1 MFPVLDCSK
10 LATIFFQFW
19 VFSVIFE
26 YIVDLTQDCFDCPLL
41 KLLVYTSGNEDLIDE
56 ASQDQETREP
66 QTSAEAK
73 GTELNA
79 FYPRIARKKEYY
91 KNCIK

>member
-1 MFPVLDCSK
+1 MISSIYKNLQYVQNLQVKCS
-10 LATIFFQFW
+10 LSWTVVNW
-19 VFSVIFE
+19 
-26 YIVDLTQDCFDCPLL
+26 PLL

>member
-1 MFPVLDCSK
+1 MFPVLDCSN

-19 VFSVIFE
+19 VFSVISE
-26 YIVDLTQDCFDCPLL
+26 NIVDLTQDCFDCPLL

-79 FYPRIARKKEYY
+79 CLPKNRKK
-91 KNCIK
+91 KRIL